1 MNNLKRILS
10 LALASVMVIG
20 MMVVGA
26 SATSYPDD
34 ENIVNKEAVDT
45 LQALG
50 IMKGDDKGNF
60 NPTNSLKR
68 CEAVKMLAT
77 IHNKG
82 REVNYGSTP
91 LVFNHLKGF
100 V

>member
-10 LALASVMVIG
+10 LALASVMLVG

-68 CEAVKMLAT
+68 CEAQQ
-77 IHNKG
+77 G
-82 REVNYGSTP
+82 P
-91 LVFNHLKGF
+91 
-100 V
+100 